1 MDDDGLMLNFAPAS
15 AAAGPSSNRSKQANG
30 RGGRHAAQRQA
41 RQSQSQPQS
50 KPQQTQAQS
59 QSQSQTQQTQPEP
72 APSNTQP
79 SLKRPRPSE
88 SAESDSKRQART
100 AAAQPSASSANGSA
114 SARPPKPKPTTFISS
129 LFSGPPDANAAA
141 DHDQEEQADAARRA
155 QKQKATNA
163 PTDTSTFT
171 GLGLDPLL
179 VAHLKGPRMNIGNR
193 PTGIQRTG
201 LPALIDGG
209 DESRDVL
216 IHSQTGSGKTLTYL
230 LPILQSLLPLCT
242 ETWIDRSVGTLAII
256 LAPTR
261 ELARQIYEVTEKLC
275 QLHLSLRETEEEQGK
290 DDSEE
295 ASLIRRTR
303 WLVPG
308 LLSGGSTKNHEK
320 SRLRKGIPILIATP
334 GRLLDHLQNTSS
346 FDVGK
351 CRWLVLDEADRLFE
365 MGFKDTLEGIIKAM
379 DGRRRLA
386 FNTAKEALQEQRA
399 DGLDI
404 PMHEV
409 TDGTGVPWWERP
421 RKVVLCSATLDEN
434 VQMLAGTHLRR
445 PQVVRGGGEIADPV
459 VSAQASPVEDQS
471 TAAATATDDVATSNA
486 LYPRIAA
493 PAQLRQHA
501 VIVPPKLRLVTLIA
515 LLRCALSRN
524 ASNADARRVIVFIS
538 STDSVEFHWNA
549 LGGVKMSGDPQE
561 DTEAEEEEAESDKKK
576 GLGSM
581 SKNCELFP
589 NTPIYRLH
597 GSLAQSERIASLKG
611 FSSKQSKSED
621 SNGGAVLLCTS
632 VAARGLDL
640 PSVGCVIQL
649 DAPTEGGVDEYLHRV
664 GRTARVGKEGES
676 YICLLPHEKDARQR
690 LEKSMSIETTSTPKS
705 TSTPTIAEL
714 SSSHIL
720 KKGFGGKGTEYESR
734 ATDVQLSFE
743 KLILISNKM
752 KTLARRGYLSFLKA
766 YSTHP
771 SIEKDLFHIKFLHL
785 GHLAKSFALR
795 ETPDEIKA
803 HNQQYAKNLVAS
815 KQKHPNATRQERKL
829 AARQEKEA
837 AAAAQGAMDSSQ
849 DDENDSDDD
858 DYESTTAVIKNTT
871 ARLPRSSNGNDLL
884 NGISSNKKSKDAEAR
899 MYAKVREM
907 GRQIKSAGKLAAYG
921 ADEFQLG

>member
-1 MDDDGLMLNFAPAS
+1 
-15 AAAGPSSNRSKQANG
+15 
-30 RGGRHAAQRQA
+30 
-41 RQSQSQPQS
+41 
-50 KPQQTQAQS
+50 
-59 QSQSQTQQTQPEP
+59 
-72 APSNTQP
+72 
-79 SLKRPRPSE
+79 
-88 SAESDSKRQART
+88 
-100 AAAQPSASSANGSA
+100 
-114 SARPPKPKPTTFISS
+114 
-129 LFSGPPDANAAA
+129 
-141 DHDQEEQADAARRA
+141 
-155 QKQKATNA
+155 
-163 PTDTSTFT
+163 
-171 GLGLDPLL
+171 
-179 VAHLKGPRMNIGNR
+179 MNIGNR

-201 LPALIDGG
+201 LPALLSG

-230 LPILQSLLPLCT
+230 LPILQSLLPLCS

-261 ELARQIYEVTEKLC
+261 ELARQIYEVAEKLC
-275 QLHLSLRETEEEQGK
+275 QLHLSLRDQHEEDKASASDADSEDSD
-290 DDSEE
+290 DDSDDDDTP
-295 ASLIRRTR
+295 ATARRTR

-320 SRLRKGIPILIATP
+320 SRLRKGIPILVATP

-399 DGLDI
+399 DGRDI
-404 PMHEV
+404 PVDQV
-409 TDGTGVPWWERP
+409 TDGTGVPWWQTP

-445 PQVVRGGGEIADPV
+445 PMVVRGGGELAPDK
-459 VSAQASPVEDQS
+459 STQGAQSPQETRAQVD
-471 TAAATATDDVATSNA
+471 AAADASSPAAAAA

-501 VIVPPKLRLVTLIA
+501 VIVPPKLRLVTLLA
-515 LLRCALSRN
+515 LLRTALARKD

-538 STDSVEFHWNA
+538 STDSVEFYWNA
-549 LGGVKMSGDPQE
+549 LGAMKMGE
-561 DTEAEEEEAESDKKK
+561 DIQAEASDADDTK
-576 GLGSM
+576 SM
-581 SKNCELFP
+581 SKTCELFP
-589 NTPIYRLH
+589 QTPIYRLH
-597 GSLAQSERIASLKG
+597 GSLAQSDRIASLKG
-611 FSSKQSKSED
+611 FSSTAKSSD
-621 SNGGAVLLCTS
+621 TPSGAVLLCTS

-649 DAPTEGGVDEYLHRV
+649 DAPTEGGVDEYLHRI

-676 YICLLPHEKDARQR
+676 YICLLPHESDARGR
-690 LEKSMSIETTSTPKS
+690 LEKAMSSTGS
-705 TSTPTIAEL
+705 TSPSIAQL
-714 SSSHIL
+714 SAAHVL
-720 KKGFGGKGTEYESR
+720 KRGFGGKGTEYESR

-743 KLILISNKM
+743 RLILSSS
-752 KTLARRGYLSFLKA
+752 THASSARKAFLSFIRA
-766 YSTHP
+766 YATHP
-771 SIEKDLFHIKFLHL
+771 STEKDLFHVKFLHL

-803 HNQQYAKNLVAS
+803 KFKVEQRRDEQIKREG
-815 KQKHPNATRQERKL
+815 KGHPNAQRRERKAAAI
-829 AARQEKEA
+829 AARTADAKE
-837 AAAAQGAMDSSQ
+837 
-849 DDENDSDDD
+849 DSDSDGGGD
-858 DYESTTAVIKNTT
+858 SNGDGFDYETAT
-871 ARLPRSSNGNDLL
+871 AKHTLLHPSATATRSRNDVLD
-884 NGISSNKKSKDAEAR
+884 GVTSSRKANDAEAR

-907 GRQIKSAGKLAAYG
+907 GRHIKSGGKLAAYG